1 VTQPS
6 LTSLW
11 DATAPRP
18 APTPALQGE
27 AAAHIAIIGAGFTG
41 LSAALHLAEAGQDVA
56 VLDAEAPGWGASG
69 RNGGQV
75 IAGVKDD
82 PDVLA
87 QKFGDAAGTRLAKAV
102 GEGPD
107 LVFSLIERHHID
119 CAPIRAGWLQ
129 PAVSPATIR
138 TIEHRARQWQAH
150 GIATRVLDAAETTR
164 LTGSAL
170 YPAALLDPRGGTVQP
185 LSYARG
191 LAAAAATAG
200 ARLFGESRALRL
212 TRRENTWRIE
222 TPRGALQAGTV
233 ILATNAY
240 ADTLHNPLRRS
251 VVPIPSFQ
259 VATEKLPPDLRA
271 TVLPHGHSAS
281 DLKRLLRYF
290 RLHDGRLLMGG
301 RGAFATT
308 PPAALIARMR
318 AAIAAVY
325 PAAAALKLDYAWGG
339 MVAVTT
345 DHLPHLHELEPG
357 LHAGLG
363 YNGRGVAMATL
374 MGRMLARRA
383 LGQDTDFPT
392 TPLRPIKFHGLSR
405 LGAQATIEYL
415 RLRDRLDP

>member
-1 VTQPS
+1 MQPNHA
-6 LTSLW
+6 SLW
-11 DATAPRP
+11 DATAPRVKP
-18 APTPALQGE
+18 CPALQGE
-27 AAAHIAIIGAGFTG
+27 AVAQVAIIGAGFTG

-82 PDVLA
+82 PDALA
-87 QKFGDAAGTRLAKAV
+87 QKFGEAVGARLAKAV

-107 LVFSLIERHHID
+107 LVFSLIERHGID

-129 PAVSPATIR
+129 PAVSAATIR

-150 GIATRVLDAAETTR
+150 GIATRVLDAADTAR
-164 LTGSAL
+164 LTGSTL

-185 LSYARG
+185 LAYARG
-191 LAAAAATAG
+191 LAGAAATSG
-200 ARLFGESRALRL
+200 ARIFAESRALRL
-212 TRRENTWRIE
+212 TRRDKTWRIE

-240 ADTLHNPLRRS
+240 ADALNEPLRRS
-251 VVPIPSFQ
+251 VVAIPSFQ
-259 VATEKLPPDLRA
+259 VATEPLPPDLRA
-271 TVLPHGHSAS
+271 TILPHGHSAS

-290 RLHDGRLLMGG
+290 RLYDSRLLMGG
-301 RGAFATT
+301 RGAFGAT

-318 AAIAAVY
+318 AAIAAIY
-325 PAAAALKLDYAWGG
+325 PAATGLKLDYAWGG
-339 MVAVTT
+339 LVAVTT
-345 DHLPHLHELEPG
+345 DHLPHLHEPEPG
-357 LHAGLG
+357 LLAGLG

-374 MGRMLARRA
+374 MGQMLAHRA
-383 LGQDTDFPT
+383 LGQDTAFPI
-392 TPLRPIKFHGLSR
+392 TPLRPIKFHALSR